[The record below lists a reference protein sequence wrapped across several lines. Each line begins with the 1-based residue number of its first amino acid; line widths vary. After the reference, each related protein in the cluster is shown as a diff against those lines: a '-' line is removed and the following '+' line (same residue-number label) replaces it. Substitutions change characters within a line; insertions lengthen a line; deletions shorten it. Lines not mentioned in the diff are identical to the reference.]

1 MKDYTDTFI
10 GDGLYTH
17 ARNAVNNSH
26 DGQVGIIGNE
36 PSNILCVNLPYTMI
50 GCIHLTDDQWVIF
63 TTDDINSEIGIFDE
77 SDCSYKKLVNSSCLN
92 FKKSHLITGAYRK
105 RFDCERLIYWD
116 DGVNPT
122 RTMDID
128 NVPYIYTSQI
138 KDSCEIKTYTDE
150 LDCQAIRMSPLLQ
163 HPCIKLKKDVFESE
177 EFQAF
182 AEANLVLV
190 RADFPRL
197 KKNQLAK
204 DQQAKNDALAERY
217 NHDGKFPLTVLLNE
231 QGKVLKEW
239 DGYQPSTSKMVAEI
253 QHFR

>member
-1 MKDYTDTFI
+1 MAKPYWFI
-10 GDGLYTH
+10 LKFYHMQLLFVFLMAWIGWGNDLST
-17 ARNAVNNSH
+17 AQQEAK
-26 DGQVGIIGNE
+26 GQHKL
-36 PSNILCVNLPYTMI
+36 IL
-50 GCIHLTDDQWVIF
+50 
-63 TTDDINSEIGIFDE
+63 
-77 SDCSYKKLVNSSCLN
+77 LN
-92 FKKSHLITGAYRK
+92 FSGS
-105 RFDCERLIYWD
+105 DWC
-116 DGVNPT
+116 G
-122 RTMDID
+122 
-128 NVPYIYTSQI
+128 
-138 KDSCEIKTYTDE
+138 
-150 LDCQAIRMSPLLQ
+150 
-163 HPCIKLKKDVFESE
+163 PCIKLKKDVFESE
-177 EFQAF
+177 EFKAF